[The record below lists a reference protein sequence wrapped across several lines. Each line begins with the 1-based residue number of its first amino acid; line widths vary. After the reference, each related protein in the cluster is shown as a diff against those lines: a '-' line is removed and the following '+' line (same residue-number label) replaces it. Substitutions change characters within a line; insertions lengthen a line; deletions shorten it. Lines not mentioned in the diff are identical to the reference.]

1 MVEFI
6 NSWAQ
11 KIIIAVIIC
20 TIIEMI
26 LPEGKNKKYIRAV
39 LGIYIVFN
47 IISPIINN
55 GKNIPLNF
63 KFEYNQNNTIPTSL
77 AIDTNKYIESV
88 YIEKIKKDIENNLKE
103 KNYNVDNI
111 KIEIETEDES
121 KYGSIISL
129 DIQVS
134 NAQEQDKSKINI
146 DKIVIGEDRITS
158 DDGEIS
164 NQEKESIKDFLSDN
178 YGIDKKEIEV
188 R

>member
-11 KIIIAVIIC
+11 RIIIAVIIC

-47 IISPIINN
+47 IISPIINK
-55 GKNIPLNF
+55 GKNMPLNF
-63 KFEYNQNNTIPTSL
+63 NLEYSNDNIITTSTT
-77 AIDTNKYIESV
+77 IDTNKYIESV
-88 YIEKIKKDIENNLKE
+88 YIEKIKKDIKNNLKE
-103 KNYNVDNI
+103 KSYNVDNI
-111 KIEIETEDES
+111 KIKIETEDES
-121 KYGSIISL
+121 KYGSIKSL

-134 NAQEQDKSKINI
+134 NVQEQDKTKINI
-146 DKIVIGEDRITS
+146 DKITIGKDITTSED
-158 DDGEIS
+158 GIS
-164 NQEKESIKDFLSDN
+164 NQEKENIKNFLAEN

>member
-63 KFEYNQNNTIPTSL
+63 NFEYNQNNTIPTSL

-88 YIEKIKKDIENNLKE
+88 YIEKIQKEIKENLKE

-121 KYGSIISL
+121 KYGSILSL

-134 NAQEQDKSKINI
+134 NAQKQDKTKINI
-146 DKIVIGEDRITS
+146 DKITIGENKNTNK
-158 DDGEIS
+158 EEFIS
-164 NQEKESIKDFLSDN
+164 EEEKEYIKDFLSEN